1 MPREQQT
8 PMLLEL
14 GDFPSLF
21 DVLRNRGY
29 ELIGPTIRDGAIVY
43 DEIEE
48 VADLP
53 IGYGDEQAPGHY
65 RLKHRGDQALFGYV
79 VGPHAWKKYLFPP
92 EVRLWSARKTGAAFQ
107 IDTTQEPAVPRAFIG
122 VRPCELE
129 AISIQDQVF
138 MGETHVDPIYAA
150 RREKIAI
157 IAVNCGCPAA
167 TCFCTSMGTGPRAE
181 KGFDLALTEVVEST
195 RHYFLMEAGSDL
207 GRDLL
212 GELPCRPAGADERKA
227 AADVTEQA
235 KARITRKL
243 DRDGLQELLY
253 ANQEN
258 PRWEEIAERC
268 LTCANC
274 TMACPTCFCSTV
286 EDTTDLTGEHAE
298 RWRRWDSC
306 FTLEFSHIAGG
317 SVRHS
322 TRARYRQW
330 LTHKLAGWVDQF
342 GRSGCVGCGRCITWC
357 PVGIDLTEEA
367 AQVRENSLL

>member
-1 MPREQQT
+1 MSHDQSTSKR
-8 PMLLEL
+8 LEL

-21 DVLRNRGY
+21 EVLRARGY
-29 ELIGPTIRDGAIVY
+29 ELIGPTVRDGAIVY

-65 RLKHRGDQALFGYV
+65 RLKRRGDQALFGYV

-92 EVRLWSARKTGAAFQ
+92 EVRLWSAKRTGAAFE
-107 IDTTQEPAVPRAFIG
+107 IETTPEAVPARAFIG
-122 VRPCELE
+122 VRPCELA
-129 AISIQDQVF
+129 AIAIQDQVF
-138 MGETHVDPIYAA
+138 LGEAHVDPIYQA

-157 IAVNCGCPAA
+157 IAVNCGAPAA
-167 TCFCTSMGTGPRAE
+167 TCFCTSMETGPRAE
-181 KGFDLALTEVVEST
+181 KGYDLALTEVVEPD
-195 RHYFLMEAGSDL
+195 RHFFLVETGSDL
-207 GRDLL
+207 GRLL
-212 GELPCRPAGADERKA
+212 LAELPVRPADADDRDA
-227 AADVTEQA
+227 AATVTEN
-235 KARITRKL
+235 ARRQIHRSL

-258 PRWEEIAERC
+258 PRWEQIADRC

-306 FTLEFSHIAGG
+306 FTIEFSHIAGG
-317 SVRHS
+317 SVRRS

-357 PVGIDLTEEA
+357 PVGIDLTEEVD
-367 AQVRENSLL
+367 QIRENRLL